1 MILKCGRNVMM
12 ERTVVLTDEVL
23 AGRALVA
30 RIGRFLFDRR
40 LTDAGGGNISL
51 RVGDVFCMSPTLAGQ
66 NKQWQLSP
74 EDVLVVGE
82 SGAILH
88 GDGGLTRESAVHFG
102 LHKRFSDYG
111 SAVIHA
117 HPRNLLVFACAN
129 MAMPPVMEATRK
141 FGVTPVIEY
150 APAHS
155 PKLGERIVA
164 TMRGREAMIAK
175 HAAGTL
181 APWHGLFLMG
191 KNLQAALDAVE
202 RLDTNAYMMM
212 MAGHLGASPVLREER
227 AAMESAIANFRDEG
241 RVDTDPS

>member
-1 MILKCGRNVMM
+1 MPQIKAL
-12 ERTVVLTDEVL
+12 LTDEVE

-30 RIGRFLFDRR
+30 RIGRFLFDRQ

-51 RVGDVFCMSPTLAGQ
+51 RVGDIFCMSPTLAGQ
-66 NKQWQLSP
+66 NKQWQLTP
-74 EDVLVVGE
+74 EDVLVVSE
-82 SGAILH
+82 SGEILQ

-102 LHKRFSDYG
+102 LHKNFCDYG
-111 SAVIHA
+111 TAVIHA

-129 MAMPPVMEATRK
+129 LAMPPVMEATRK
-141 FGVTPVIEY
+141 FGLTPVIEY

-175 HAAGTL
+175 HAAGAL

-202 RLDTNAYMMM
+202 RLDTNAYMLL
-212 MAGHLGASPVLREER
+212 MAERLGASPLMRDER
-227 AAMESAIANFRDEG
+227 AAMEAAIENFRDG
-241 RVDTDPS
+241 

>member
-1 MILKCGRNVMM
+1 MVSRGGEILC
-12 ERTVVLTDEVL
+12 
-23 AGRALVA
+23 
-30 RIGRFLFDRR
+30 
-40 LTDAGGGNISL
+40 
-51 RVGDVFCMSPTLAGQ
+51 
-66 NKQWQLSP
+66 
-74 EDVLVVGE
+74 
-82 SGAILH
+82 

-102 LHKRFSDYG
+102 LHEELRRLR
-111 SAVIHA
+111 HRR
-117 HPRNLLVFACAN
+117 HPRPSAQSAGLRLRQYDE
-129 MAMPPVMEATRK
+129 MPPVMEATRK

-202 RLDTNAYMMM
+202 RLDTNAYMMHDGGA
-212 MAGHLGASPVLREER
+212 AGRQPAAARRARRHGSGDRGLPRRESLGWRRLPPA
-227 AAMESAIANFRDEG
+227 
-241 RVDTDPS
+241 DTDPS

>member
-1 MILKCGRNVMM
+1 MPQREAL
-12 ERTVVLTDEVL
+12 LTEEVR

-30 RIGRFLFDRR
+30 RIGRFLFDRH

-66 NKQWQLSP
+66 VKQWQLEA
-74 EDVLVVGE
+74 EDVLVVSGDGE
-82 SGAILH
+82 ILC

-102 LHKRFSDYG
+102 LHRNFSDYG

-129 MAMPPVMEATRK
+129 RTMPPVMEATRK
-141 FGVTPVIEY
+141 FGVTPVIDY

-155 PKLGERIVA
+155 PKLGQRIVA

-175 HAAGTL
+175 HAAGAL

-191 KNLQAALDAVE
+191 KDLNAALDAVE
-202 RLDTNAYMMM
+202 RLDTNAYMIL
-212 MAGHLGASPVLREER
+212 MARQLGASPLLREES
-227 AAMESAIANFRDEG
+227 AAMEAAIANFRENRAG
-241 RVDTDPS
+241 

>member
-1 MILKCGRNVMM
+1 MQESQAALSDK
-12 ERTVVLTDEVL
+12 LA

-66 NKQWQLSP
+66 SKQWQLAP
-74 EDVLVVGE
+74 DDVLVVDASGE
-82 SGAILH
+82 ILC

-102 LHKRFSDYG
+102 LHRNFAEYG
-111 SAVIHA
+111 TAVIHA

-129 MAMPPVMEATRK
+129 MAMPPAMEATRK
-141 FGVTPVIEY
+141 FGTTPVIYY

-155 PKLGERIVA
+155 PKLGERIVD

-175 HAAGTL
+175 QAAGTL

-191 KNLQAALDAVE
+191 KNLPAALDAVE
-202 RLDTNAYMMM
+202 RLDTNAYMIMM
-212 MAGHLGASPVLREER
+212 SQYVGASPLLRQER
-227 AAMESAIANFRDEG
+227 AAMEAAIANF
-241 RVDTDPS
+241 TDD

>member
-1 MILKCGRNVMM
+1 MRDAQA
-12 ERTVVLTDEVL
+12 VLTDE
-23 AGRALVA
+23 AHDGRALVA
-30 RIGRFLFDRR
+30 HIGRFLFDRL

-66 NKQWQLSP
+66 NKQWQLEP
-74 EDVLVVGE
+74 EDVLVVSRGGE
-82 SGAILH
+82 ILC

-102 LHKRFSDYG
+102 LHEAFADYG
-111 SAVIHA
+111 TAVIHA

-129 MAMPPVMEATRK
+129 LEMAPVMEATRK

-164 TMRGREAMIAK
+164 TMRGREAMIAN

-191 KNLQAALDAVE
+191 KSLQAALDAVE
-202 RLDTNAYMMM
+202 RLDTNAYMML
-212 MAGHLGASPVLREER
+212 MAGRLGASPQLRDER
-227 AAMESAIANFRDEG
+227 AAMEAAIANFGDEG
-241 RVDTDPS
+241 R

>member
-1 MILKCGRNVMM
+1 MVNDGGEILC
-12 ERTVVLTDEVL
+12 
-23 AGRALVA
+23 
-30 RIGRFLFDRR
+30 
-40 LTDAGGGNISL
+40 
-51 RVGDVFCMSPTLAGQ
+51 
-66 NKQWQLSP
+66 
-74 EDVLVVGE
+74 
-82 SGAILH
+82 

-102 LHKRFSDYG
+102 LHRNFADYG

-129 MAMPPVMEATRK
+129 LEMPPVMEATRK

-150 APAHS
+150 ASAHS

-202 RLDTNAYMMM
+202 RLDTNAYMIMM
-212 MAGHLGASPVLREER
+212 SQYLGASPLLRDER
-227 AAMESAIANFRDEG
+227 KAMEAAIANFSD
-241 RVDTDPS
+241 D

>member
-1 MILKCGRNVMM
+1 MLQM
-12 ERTVVLTDEVL
+12 EAVLTDEVV

-30 RIGRFLFDRR
+30 RIGRFLFDRH

-51 RVGDVFCMSPTLAGQ
+51 RVGNVFCMSPTLAGQ
-66 NKQWQLSP
+66 NKQWQLTP
-74 EDVLVVGE
+74 EEVLVVSDEGE
-82 SGAILH
+82 ILC

-102 LHKRFSDYG
+102 LHGNFADYG

-129 MAMPPVMEATRK
+129 MEMPPAMEATRK

-164 TMRGREAMIAK
+164 TMRGRESMIAK

-191 KNLQAALDAVE
+191 KNLPAALDAVE
-202 RLDTNAYMMM
+202 RLDTNAYMIMM
-212 MAGHLGASPVLREER
+212 SRHLGASPLLHDER
-227 AAMESAIANFRDEG
+227 ATMEAAIANFGD
-241 RVDTDPS
+241 D

>member
-1 MILKCGRNVMM
+1 ML
-12 ERTVVLTDEVL
+12 RTEAVLTDEL
-23 AGRALVA
+23 AAGRALVA
-30 RIGRFLFDRR
+30 RIGRFLFDRH

-66 NKQWQLSP
+66 SKQWQLEP
-74 EDVLVVGE
+74 EDVLVVSPRGE
-82 SGAILH
+82 IFC

-102 LHKRFSDYG
+102 LHQNFAEHG

-129 MAMPPVMEATRK
+129 RAMPPVMEATRK
-141 FGVTPVIEY
+141 FGLTPVIDY

-191 KNLQAALDAVE
+191 KTLPAALDAVE
-202 RLDTNAYMMM
+202 RLDTNAYMILMSRQ
-212 MAGHLGASPVLREER
+212 LGASPQLRDER
-227 AAMESAIANFRDEG
+227 AEMETAIADFRD
-241 RVDTDPS
+241 

>member
-1 MILKCGRNVMM
+1 MI
-12 ERTVVLTDEVL
+12 ERVDIFNSDVWD
-23 AGRALVA
+23 ARALVA
-30 RIGRFLFDRR
+30 HIGRMLFDRH

-66 NKQWQLSP
+66 MKQWQLAP

-82 SGAILH
+82 DGEILH

-102 LHKRFSDYG
+102 LHKRFSHYG
-111 SAVIHA
+111 AAVIHA

-155 PKLGERIVA
+155 PKLGERIAA
-164 TMRGREAMIAK
+164 TMRGREEMIAK
-175 HAAGTL
+175 HAAGAL

-202 RLDTNAYMMM
+202 RLDTNAYMLL
-212 MAGHLGASPVLREER
+212 MAGRLGASPLMRDER
-227 AAMESAIANFRDEG
+227 AAMESAIANFRED
-241 RVDTDPS
+241 